1 MTKVTKLHCV
11 KVTLFGILKAILIA
25 VAYHQKCTLYN
36 FSYLLMDL
44 VWCTPTP
51 AGLRDLSSEA
61 EVPLPVLQFSRP
73 LASLLEGGE
82 AVLEEPEDREV
93 RVPRLETDTVSMS
106 LSAAVR
112 SVLEDIFI
120 LEDL

>member
-1 MTKVTKLHCV
+1 
-11 KVTLFGILKAILIA
+11 
-25 VAYHQKCTLYN
+25 
-36 FSYLLMDL
+36 MDL

-51 AGLRDLSSEA
+51 TGLRDLSNEA

>member
-1 MTKVTKLHCV
+1 
-11 KVTLFGILKAILIA
+11 
-25 VAYHQKCTLYN
+25 
-36 FSYLLMDL
+36 MDRE
-44 VWCTPTP
+44 WCTPTP
-51 AGLRDLSSEA
+51 VAAVLRDLSS

-73 LASLLEGGE
+73 LASLLDGGE

-112 SVLEDIFI
+112 SVLEDIFS

>member
-1 MTKVTKLHCV
+1 MYIEH
-11 KVTLFGILKAILIA
+11 
-25 VAYHQKCTLYN
+25 

>member
-1 MTKVTKLHCV
+1 MC
-11 KVTLFGILKAILIA
+11 
-25 VAYHQKCTLYN
+25 
-36 FSYLLMDL
+36 YLLMDL

-61 EVPLPVLQFSRP
+61 EVPLPVLPWPRP

-93 RVPRLETDTVSMS
+93 RVPRFETDTVSMS